1 MADSPYKIDQADISA
16 VSVKGRSSTL
26 QGTVAENQQ
35 VFDDLGEMIIEKY
48 NAFVDHVETDT
59 GTTIDEEVIEYYE
72 DMGWTPDNGD

>member
-1 MADSPYKIDQADISA
+1 MADSSYKIDQADISA